1 MNLAGRVTPLVN
13 PEQGR
18 IRPLFV
24 KLGSLG
30 SKQRR
35 ANLIIRKGLMVGP
48 KDCVLVNSAR
58 MPSNQDALESRM
70 RRYFITLT
78 AFVLT
83 AMSLSLSSSSSSQ
96 AGTTQDELKGAFRR
110 PENNGWTFVHLQGTP
125 HQIGFQNGYL
135 LAPEIDDTLKVTI
148 LEQTH
153 DSKKDWQFFRNAAQT
168 MMWPHIEQEYREE
181 LQGITDGVNA
191 HGGKV
196 DLWDVVALNAAE
208 EWSYYVKEYNGE
220 HGIKSAASRAV
231 PEHCSAFVA
240 TGSYTKDGKVVIA
253 HNNWTNYLDGERWTI
268 IFDIVPAKGHRM
280 LMDGLPGVI
289 HSADD
294 FVMNTAGI
302 IITETTI
309 GHFYGYDP
317 AGIPEFVRARK
328 AAQYAASIDDFARI
342 MKEGN
347 NGGYANT
354 WLIADIGK
362 NEIGRLELGLKNV
375 TLERKGDGY
384 FVGSN
389 FPINE
394 NLIRQETDDFDP
406 SDMSES
412 SNARHVRWEQLMAEH
427 KGRIDLAAAQRFL
440 ADHYDTFENKEDPDE
455 RTLDGHI
462 DFSPRGD
469 GDWQP
474 PFGMAGAVQNKA
486 TDASLAAEMTL
497 VAAAG
502 HACGV
507 DFKAAD
513 HVRAHPEF
521 AWQKNLQR
529 DMNAYA
535 WTTFTVAK

>member
-1 MNLAGRVTPLVN
+1 
-13 PEQGR
+13 
-18 IRPLFV
+18 
-24 KLGSLG
+24 
-30 SKQRR
+30 
-35 ANLIIRKGLMVGP
+35 
-48 KDCVLVNSAR
+48 
-58 MPSNQDALESRM
+58 
-70 RRYFITLT
+70 
-78 AFVLT
+78 
-83 AMSLSLSSSSSSQ
+83 
-96 AGTTQDELKGAFRR
+96 
-110 PENNGWTFVHLQGTP
+110 
-125 HQIGFQNGYL
+125 
-135 LAPEIDDTLKVTI
+135 
-148 LEQTH
+148 
-153 DSKKDWQFFRNAAQT
+153 
-168 MMWPHIEQEYREE
+168 
-181 LQGITDGVNA
+181 
-191 HGGKV
+191 
-196 DLWDVVALNAAE
+196 
-208 EWSYYVKEYNGE
+208 
-220 HGIKSAASRAV
+220 
-231 PEHCSAFVA
+231 
-240 TGSYTKDGKVVIA
+240 
-253 HNNWTNYLDGERWTI
+253 
-268 IFDIVPAKGHRM
+268 
-280 LMDGLPGVI
+280 
-289 HSADD
+289 
-294 FVMNTAGI
+294 VMNAAGI

-389 FPINE
+389 FPISE
-394 NLIRQETDDFDP
+394 NLIRQETDNFDP

-412 SNARHVRWEQLMAEH
+412 SNARHVRWEQLMAEN